1 MDETPKN
8 ANKQIARAAIITM
21 AGFVLSIAT
30 NLFRT
35 SLSASYFGAGFEY
48 DAYNVANKIPDL
60 IFSLVAGGA
69 LASAFIPT
77 LTIFWEKKDRKGGWE
92 LISAVI
98 NLVTLV
104 LIALCGVSW
113 FFAPQIISLISPGL
127 ESSHTVL
134 AAELLQI
141 MLFAPIVFGISG
153 LIMGVLNTHQKF
165 FLTALA
171 PTMLWTGMIIGQVF
185 LAPSMGIHGLA
196 WGYLLGAFLHLL
208 IQLPGIFKL
217 RNSAY
222 KFTLGLNIP
231 AVREVGQLMAPRLFG
246 VAVVQVNNLVNVF
259 VASYLMEGSISAL
272 NIAFG
277 LMLMPQR
284 VIAQAISIAALPTFS
299 SQYAQGKLVELR
311 SSLASSLRAII
322 FIAIPATMGLILLRK
337 PIISLLFER
346 NNFSSYD
353 TEMVGWVLLWYSIG
367 LVGHSLVEI
376 LSRAFYAL
384 HDTKTPVIVG
394 SLVMGLNVLLSLT
407 LPGMFENWG
416 WIPVGGL
423 ALANTIATSL
433 EMVALIILM
442 KRRLEGIRGKFLMS
456 GALKS
461 AVSAFLMS
469 LAIILWGNYALQ
481 ISILFST
488 LIGIGLGLIVYGS
501 CMVLLKVP
509 EVKIIIEMVSSRLRR
524 GKDVNNNGE

>member
-1 MDETPKN
+1 MEEKPKS
-8 ANKQIARAAIITM
+8 ANRQIARAAIITM
-21 AGFVLSIAT
+21 AGFVLSIGT

-104 LIALCGVSW
+104 LIILCAVSW
-113 FFAPQIISLISPGL
+113 FLAPQIVKLISPGL
-127 ESSHTVL
+127 EIAYTQI
-134 AAELLQI
+134 AGELLQI
-141 MLFAPIVFGISG
+141 MLIAPIVFGISG
-153 LIMGVLNTHQKF
+153 LLMGVLNTHQKF

-185 LAPSMGIHGLA
+185 LAPVMGIYGLA
-196 WGYLLGAFLHLL
+196 WGYVLGAFLHLL
-208 IQLPGIFKL
+208 IQLPGVFKL
-217 RNSAY
+217 RDSEY
-222 KFTLGLNIP
+222 KFTLGLKIP
-231 AVREVGQLMAPRLFG
+231 AVREVGRLMAPRLFG
-246 VAVVQVNNLVNVF
+246 VAVVQINNLVNVF

-299 SQYAQGKLVELR
+299 AQYTQGKLAELR
-311 SSLASSLRAII
+311 NSLASSLRAIL
-322 FIAIPATMGLILLRK
+322 FIAIPATMGLILLRN

-346 NNFSSYD
+346 NNFSSSD
-353 TEMVGWVLLWYSIG
+353 AEMVGWILLWYSIG
-367 LVGHSLVEI
+367 LVGHSIVEI
-376 LSRAFYAL
+376 LSRAFYSL

-394 SLVMGLNVLLSLT
+394 SLTMGLNVVLSLT
-407 LPGMFENWG
+407 LPGLFGNIG

-433 EMVALIILM
+433 EMIVLIILM
-442 KRRLEGIRGKFLMS
+442 RKRLKGIQGGYLFRNIS
-456 GALKS
+456 GS
-461 AVSAFLMS
+461 YS
-469 LAIILWGNYALQ
+469 LL
-481 ISILFST
+481 ISTIV
-488 LIGIGLGLIVYGS
+488 GIVLGLGIYGMG
-501 CMVLLKVP
+501 MVIFKVP
-509 EVKIIIEMVSSRLRR
+509 EVRNIIQYIFSRISGRRETSS
-524 GKDVNNNGE
+524 